1 MLTLIKD
8 CIRSLFHIPKFQNA
22 DGSENANYGMEA
34 YMWRRKIAGTLLIMI
49 VGLSFLILD
58 SYGVLNSGFA
68 RAESVNDLK
77 AFHLEERLDKY
88 YAYLCREP
96 GDIAFLEFVRDLERQ
111 YREVTDED
119 FRPKDC
125 SILLKIT

>member
-1 MLTLIKD
+1 MLTLIRD
-8 CIRSLFHIPKFQNA
+8 CVRALFRIPRFQNA
-22 DGSENANYGMEA
+22 DGSENANYGMET
-34 YMWRRKIAGTLLIMI
+34 YMWRRKIAGTLI
-49 VGLSFLILD
+49 VILVSLLFLGLD

-68 RAESVNDLK
+68 RASSVDDLK
-77 AFHLEERLDKY
+77 VFHLEERLDKY

-96 GDIAFLEFVRDLERQ
+96 GDAAFLEFVRDLEGQ
-111 YREVTDED
+111 YRDLTDED